1 MHFVGSNSHFE
12 ISYTKQT
19 ICRFFKQWTFLQRSN
34 LPWSNYNYAVS
45 LRSMTCQH
53 HLEKRAA
60 NVKDLVQSSQT
71 PFQ

>member
-1 MHFVGSNSHFE
+1 
-12 ISYTKQT
+12 
-19 ICRFFKQWTFLQRSN
+19 
-34 LPWSNYNYAVS
+34 
-45 LRSMTCQH
+45 MTCQH